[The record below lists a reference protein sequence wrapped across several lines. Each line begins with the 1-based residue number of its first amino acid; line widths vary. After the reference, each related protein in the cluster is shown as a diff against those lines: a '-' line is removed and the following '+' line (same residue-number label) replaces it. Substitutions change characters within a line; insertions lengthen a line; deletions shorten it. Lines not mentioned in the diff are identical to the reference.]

1 MEIIDNRKGKN
12 GKTLD
17 LTPGSIIEDGSGIW
31 LIHINADDSKSIS
44 CVKSFLCNWLTSEI
58 VLQHV
63 SDDFLMDWF
72 DADAHNLKNA
82 KLVIE

>member
-1 MEIIDNRKGKN
+1 MKVIDKRTERNNDWNVGDVICYYK
-12 GKTLD
+12 
-17 LTPGSIIEDGSGIW
+17 
-31 LIHINADDSKSIS
+31 
-44 CVKSFLCNWLTSEI
+44 
-58 VLQHV
+58 HV